1 MHTPTQLKAILNYLY
16 LNATRGSLEDHTSWY
31 YRSIGKEGYETRANR
46 PALES
51 IYFITE
57 VLDIAKNG
65 IYQMSLDGVR
75 YKQTYM
81 SGAEVVRY
89 ILKNCLVNMSDKWE
103 GFTNHKTG
111 EAVTLRFVAFDDP
124 AIWITTGGKK

>member
-1 MHTPTQLKAILNYLY
+1 MQTPTQLKAILNYLY

-89 ILKNCLVNMSDKWE
+89 ILRNCLVNMSDKWE

-111 EAVTLRFVAFDDP
+111 AVITLRFVAFDEP
-124 AIWITTGGKK
+124 AVWITTGGKK